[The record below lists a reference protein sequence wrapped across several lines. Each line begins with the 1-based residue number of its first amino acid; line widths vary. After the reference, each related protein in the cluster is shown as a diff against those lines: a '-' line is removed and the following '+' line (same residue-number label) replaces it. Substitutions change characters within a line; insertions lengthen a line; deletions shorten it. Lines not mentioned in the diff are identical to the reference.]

1 MTKLEQARIGKGLTQ
16 EAIASKVGIAVST
29 YSMYENGLRSIP
41 RLIAE
46 SIAETVGCEVK
57 EICLKNSQLAKV
69 SNPRPLRSQADR
81 DGEGR

>member
-16 EAIASKVGIAVST
+16 EAVASKVGIAVST
-29 YSMYENGLRSIP
+29 YSMYENGLRAIP

-57 EICLKNSQLAKV
+57 EIFLPEKFTV
-69 SNPRPLRSQADR
+69 SKSEPSTST
-81 DGEGR
+81 EVKS